1 MLRHTASKVRDSPGP
16 LARNPRRGIGMWA
29 WLLQIYA
36 EIGDMVF
43 DSDCQTDQ
51 IRKAL
56 KGWGP
61 SLGISAVVFPRTIKL
76 GGSDLMSGL
85 IS

>member
-16 LARNPRRGIGMWA
+16 LARNPRRGIGMWS

-51 IRKAL
+51 IRKVLRELAE
-56 KGWGP
+56 P
-61 SLGISAVVFPRTIKL
+61 V
-76 GGSDLMSGL
+76 SGCFC
-85 IS
+85 SSVSKDN

>member
-1 MLRHTASKVRDSPGP
+1 
-16 LARNPRRGIGMWA
+16 MWS

-36 EIGDMVF
+36 EIGDMLF

-56 KGWGP
+56 RELAEP
-61 SLGISAVVFPRTIKL
+61 V
-76 GGSDLMSGL
+76 SGCFC
-85 IS
+85 SSVSKDS